1 MTNSFQ
7 HTIKIMFLFLVV
19 LVAAAC
25 GPSATPTPVP
35 EPTVDVEAAV
45 QQTVAAQAQEA
56 TIQAISVQQ
65 TQIAAAPAAVEPKE
79 PTAVDPNAPDAAA
92 PGTTAVQIVAD
103 PNQAVGT
110 PQLRV
115 NLNANCRKG
124 DTTAHSIVTV
134 VSKDSV
140 VPVVAI
146 NTTASHGTW
155 YKVQLPNNVFCWM
168 SAKVATPVD
177 ATLMGNI
184 PTDPNIPP
192 PPPTATPTATAT
204 TAATATA
211 TATTTGPTHTPAP
224 TTTGST
230 HTPTPTPAV
239 TLSAPVETPS
249 TIVINNNS
257 GSHICYVL
265 TAPSGEPY
273 GDNHLT
279 GEMLN
284 GGGIIIEYPNAGP
297 YELYAQECEGYD
309 DLYWAEYN
317 IFNDFTWNL
326 TSANANL
333 P

>member
-1 MTNSFQ
+1 MQN
-7 HTIKIMFLFLVV
+7 TIKIIILVM
-19 LVAAAC
+19 LVAVAVSCA
-25 GPSATPTPVP
+25 PSATPPPVP
-35 EPTVDVEAAV
+35 PTVDIEAAV
-45 QQTVAAQAQEA
+45 QLTVAAQAQEA

-65 TQIAAAPAAVEPKE
+65 TQIAAAPAAVDPNAPAAVEPKVVT
-79 PTAVDPNAPDAAA
+79 PVDPNAPDAAA
-92 PGTTAVQIVAD
+92 PGTTAVQVVAD

-124 DTTAHSIVTV
+124 DTTAHSVVTV

-140 VPVVAI
+140 VPVVAK
-146 NTTASHGTW
+146 NTNANNGVW

-177 ATLMGNI
+177 TTLMGNI
-184 PTDPNIPP
+184 PTDANIPA
-192 PPPTATPTATAT
+192 PPPTATP
-204 TAATATA
+204 TA

-297 YELYAQECEGYD
+297 YDLYAQECDGYD

-326 TSANANL
+326 TSANANV